1 LLSKVALLA
10 LGLIAEGP
18 INPYFISKILK
29 YEPNNAKFSNIPTS
43 TIYEAVNMLK
53 EKQYIS
59 GKKEKNGNMPDKTV
73 YRITRLGSRILQ
85 DSLQSYLSL
94 PEASLTEFDAAIIM
108 ICHLDKEKATL
119 ALQNYRK
126 RLQAGI
132 ISRQQLY
139 KLQEKRGVPY
149 TGLIA
154 IEHVI
159 NRQKLNLKTVDKL
172 LDHIQKDEKWNHFPA
187 PVWKEMASRKLSAQS
202 AKVSPES

>member
-1 LLSKVALLA
+1 MLSKVALLA
-10 LGLIAEGP
+10 LGIIAEGP

-29 YEPNNAKFSNIPTS
+29 YEPNNEKISDIPTS

-53 EKQYIS
+53 EKKYIS

-73 YRITRLGSRILQ
+73 YRITRSGSRILQ
-85 DSLQSYLSL
+85 ESLESYLSL
-94 PEASLTEFDAAIIM
+94 PEASLNELDASIIM
-108 ICHLDKEKATL
+108 ICHLDKEKAVL

-126 RLQAGI
+126 RLLARIAG
-132 ISRQQLY
+132 RQQLY

-172 LDHIQKDEKWNHFPA
+172 LEQIVKDDQWNNFPA
-187 PVWKEMASRKLSAQS
+187 PVWKEMASKKLYPRTQ
-202 AKVSPES
+202 V